1 MMETMMD
8 KFFEDFTPEEK
19 QELMVKMM
27 PRMMEGMDMAQ
38 MMPMMMSQMMG
49 GMMGGMTGGATGDE
63 DEGDGSPMSRMMD
76 PGSGDEGF
84 NPPDMCR
91 KMVGGMREMVE
102 TNKAIL
108 EELRKGSA

>member
-1 MMETMMD
+1 
-8 KFFEDFTPEEK
+8 
-19 QELMVKMM
+19 
-27 PRMMEGMDMAQ
+27 
-38 MMPMMMSQMMG
+38 
-49 GMMGGMTGGATGDE
+49 
-63 DEGDGSPMSRMMD
+63 MSRMMD
-76 PGSGDEGF
+76 QGSGDRGF